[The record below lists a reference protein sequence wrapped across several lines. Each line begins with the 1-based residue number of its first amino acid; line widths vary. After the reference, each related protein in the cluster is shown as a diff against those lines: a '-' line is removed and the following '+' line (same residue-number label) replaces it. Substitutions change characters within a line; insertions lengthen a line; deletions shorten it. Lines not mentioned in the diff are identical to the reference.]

1 MRFLMSS
8 RRRSSTTWSRPVQ
21 LSRAGGDSTPPEAS
35 LLQNAVAVLAVM
47 AAIAMLVLTLVSPRA
62 SLLLIETPAAYTEAS

>member
-1 MRFLMSS
+1 MLI
-8 RRRSSTTWSRPVQ
+8 VQ
-21 LSRAGGDSTPPEAS
+21 TG
-35 LLQNAVAVLAVM
+35 LQNAVAVLAVM

>member
-1 MRFLMSS
+1 MSS
-8 RRRSSTTWSRPVQ
+8 RRQSSTTWSRPVQ
-21 LSRAGGDSTPPEAS
+21 LSRAGA

-47 AAIAMLVLTLVSPRA
+47 AAIAMLGLTLVSPRA

>member
-1 MRFLMSS
+1 MVKAGAAI
-8 RRRSSTTWSRPVQ
+8 TG
-21 LSRAGGDSTPPEAS
+21 GGDSTPPEAS

>member
-1 MRFLMSS
+1 MLTPLRPRFYLPEDEEESGYS
-8 RRRSSTTWSRPVQ
+8 
-21 LSRAGGDSTPPEAS
+21 AG
-35 LLQNAVAVLAVM
+35 LQNAVAVLAVM